1 MNNSE
6 STYTV
11 ELKHLEAKFKLQYWG
26 LDKEDLE
33 SCMESCAKFAEL
45 VFAKDDD
52 FHWSA
57 YKREGKENVLVATI
71 VVSVENRVLVQLK

>member
-1 MNNSE
+1 MRNTQE

-11 ELKHLEAKFKLQYWG
+11 ELTHLEAKFKLQYWG
-26 LDKEDLE
+26 LAKEDLE

-52 FHWSA
+52 FRWA
-57 YKREGKENVLVATI
+57 AFKRDGVENVLVATI
-71 VVSVENRVLVQLK
+71 VVRVENYIVKG